1 MAANISASYDKIILV
16 LAIVIALGLGA
27 TVFLNAGKIEE
38 EFKAPGGGNYGV
50 PKMGSTDRFKAVTA
64 KIGTPVTLAGP
75 ITDGTKRPINNFVG
89 TPLFLKAGNAEAIDL
104 GDVTYPAVHP
114 PIPNKWWLE
123 NRIDPG
129 HSDSPGRDPDSDGF
143 TNLDEFNGKTNPN
156 DATSFPS
163 LIAKL
168 ECAVLE
174 KRLFKLTYSSD
185 TSAGKLK
192 PTDTYKFKYEE
203 MIGGRRKSTSSDYMT
218 AGKGAASN
226 LFNEGGGQLRYEF
239 KSVEQR
245 MEVNPKTKIE
255 ETSNYA
261 LLEDVGS
268 PKKGTQIELKKGT
281 RNGVIIT
288 DYTAVLFL
296 NAVGEAD
303 KQAKIPERSSFSL
316 PFDPNAAKKPYT
328 FTGVNGSGQALIEW
342 QEGGETK
349 TRELTPNSQP

>member
-1 MAANISASYDKIILV
+1 MAANLSASYDKIILV

-27 TVFLNAGKIEE
+27 SVFLNAGKIEE
-38 EFKAPGGGNYGV
+38 EFKSPGGGNYGV
-50 PKMGSTDRFKAVTA
+50 PEMGSTDRFKAQTA

-75 ITDGTKRPINNFVG
+75 ITEGTKRPINNFVG

-104 GDVTYPAVHP
+104 GDETYPAVHP

-129 HSDSPGRDPDSDGF
+129 YSDSPGRDPDLDGF
-143 TNLDEFNGKTNPN
+143 SNLDEFNGKTNPN

-168 ECAVLE
+168 ECAMLE
-174 KRLFKLTYSSD
+174 KRFFKLTYSSD
-185 TSAGKLK
+185 TSAGELK
-192 PTDTYKFKYEE
+192 PGDTFKFKYDE
-203 MIGGRRKSTSSDYMT
+203 MIGGRRKSTSSAYMT
-218 AGKGAASN
+218 PGKGAASN

-239 KSVEQR
+239 KSVQQR
-245 MEVNPKTKIE
+245 TEVNPKTKIK

-268 PKKGTQIELKKGT
+268 PKKGTQIELKKGA

-296 NAVGEAD
+296 NAVGEAAN
-303 KQAKIPERSSFSL
+303 QAKIPERSSFSL

-328 FTGVNGSGQALIEW
+328 FTGVNDSGQALIEW
-342 QEGGETK
+342 QEGAETK
-349 TRELTPNSQP
+349 TRELTPNSQS